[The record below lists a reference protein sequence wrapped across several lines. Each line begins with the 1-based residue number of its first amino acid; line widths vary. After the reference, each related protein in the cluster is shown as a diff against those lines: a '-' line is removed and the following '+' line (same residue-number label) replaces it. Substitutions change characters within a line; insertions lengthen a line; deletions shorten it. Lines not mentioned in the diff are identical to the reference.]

1 MAKVETTAAENEK
14 RELVA
19 KDFTEGMVM
28 KVREKEKFGLTFPKD
43 YNYTNEF
50 MSAMLILQ
58 DTVDS
63 NKKPVLQSCTRASI
77 ENALVEMVTSGLSMQ
92 KKQCYPVAY
101 GGKLQCQKSVYGN
114 TCIARRYG
122 LKDITAEVIYEGDTF
137 EYEIVNGKKH
147 IVAHKQD
154 FENIDNDKVK
164 GAYAIAT
171 MDDGN
176 ILTEV
181 MNIKQIKQAWKQGF
195 GYKENGSGT
204 HQKFT
209 DQMAMK
215 TVKNRLLKQINN
227 TYGSFYDENY
237 DSYEDIPAYDERMQA
252 DVEYDISNNANSV
265 EFEDADLVADTEVV
279 QGEVVEEQA
288 DSTLPPFM
296 QAEQE

>member
-1 MAKVETTAAENEK
+1 MAKAETTAAENEK

-147 IVAHKQD
+147 IVTHKQD

-227 TYGSFYDENY
+227 TYGSFYDGNY
-237 DSYEDIPAYDERMQA
+237 DSDEDIPTYDERMQA
-252 DVEYDISNNANSV
+252 DFEYDIANNANSV

-296 QAEQE
+296 QAE

>member
-1 MAKVETTAAENEK
+1 MAKVETTEAENEK

-147 IVAHKQD
+147 IVTHKQD

-171 MDDGN
+171 MDDGS

-237 DSYEDIPAYDERMQA
+237 DSDEDIPTYDERMQA

-296 QAEQE
+296 QAE

>member
-1 MAKVETTAAENEK
+1 MAKVETTEAENEK

-147 IVAHKQD
+147 IVTHKQD

-227 TYGSFYDENY
+227 TYGSFYDGNY
-237 DSYEDIPAYDERMQA
+237 DSDEDIPTYDERMQA
-252 DVEYDISNNANSV
+252 DFEYDIANNANSV
-265 EFEDADLVADTEVV
+265 EFEDEDLVSDTEVV
-279 QGEVVEEQA
+279 QGEVVEEQT

>member
-1 MAKVETTAAENEK
+1 MTKAETTAVENEK

-147 IVAHKQD
+147 IVTHKQD

-227 TYGSFYDENY
+227 TYGSFYDGNY
-237 DSYEDIPAYDERMQA
+237 DSDEDIPTYDERMQA
-252 DVEYDISNNANSV
+252 DFEYDIANNANSV
-265 EFEDADLVADTEVV
+265 EFEDVVADTEVV

-296 QAEQE
+296 QVEQE

>member
-19 KDFTEGMVM
+19 KDFIEGMVM

-227 TYGSFYDENY
+227 TYGSFYDGNY
-237 DSYEDIPAYDERMQA
+237 DSDEDIPTYDERMQA
-252 DVEYDISNNANSV
+252 DFEYDIANNANSV
-265 EFEDADLVADTEVV
+265 EFEDADVVADTEVV
-279 QGEVVEEQA
+279 QGEVTEEQA
-288 DSTLPPFM
+288 EDSTLPPFM
-296 QAEQE
+296 QAE

>member
-1 MAKVETTAAENEK
+1 MAETTAVAESEK

-58 DTVDS
+58 DTVDN
-63 NKKPVLQSCTRASI
+63 NKQPVLKSCTRASI

-147 IVAHKQD
+147 IVTHKQD

-171 MDDGN
+171 MDDGS

-195 GYKENGSGT
+195 GYKENGNGT

-227 TYGSFYDENY
+227 TYGSFYDGNY
-237 DSYEDIPAYDERMQA
+237 DSDEDIPAYDERMQA
-252 DVEYDISNNANSV
+252 DVEYDITNNTNSV
-265 EFEDADLVADTEVV
+265 EFEDADVVSDTEIA
-279 QGEVVEEQA
+279 QGEVVEEQT

-296 QAEQE
+296 QAE

>member
-1 MAKVETTAAENEK
+1 MAKAETTAAENEK

-92 KKQCYPVAY
+92 RKQCYPVAY

-147 IVAHKQD
+147 IVTHKQD

-227 TYGSFYDENY
+227 TYGSFYDGNY
-237 DSYEDIPAYDERMQA
+237 DSDEDIPTYDERMQA
-252 DVEYDISNNANSV
+252 DFEYDIANNANSV

-296 QAEQE
+296 QAE

>member
-1 MAKVETTAAENEK
+1 MAKAETTAVENEK

-147 IVAHKQD
+147 IVTHKQD

-171 MDDGN
+171 MDDGS

-227 TYGSFYDENY
+227 TYSSFYDENY
-237 DSYEDIPAYDERMQA
+237 DSDEDIPAYDERLQA

-296 QAEQE
+296 QAE